1 MPKSLTEEQME
12 QLKGV
17 IETHWP
23 ELTSYDE
30 ALITKALN
38 EVEDVALEEGIEAVT
53 TDRLLAIKMKLK
65 NDLLKQLSKK
75 APPKV
80 PFKKK

>member
-12 QLKGV
+12 QLRGV

-30 ALITKALN
+30 ELITKALN